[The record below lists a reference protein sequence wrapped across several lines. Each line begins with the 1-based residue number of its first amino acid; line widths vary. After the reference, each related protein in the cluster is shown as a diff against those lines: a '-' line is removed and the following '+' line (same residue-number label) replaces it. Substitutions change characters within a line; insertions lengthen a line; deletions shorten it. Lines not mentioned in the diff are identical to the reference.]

1 MLPADTPLGRAGRV
15 GRIALLAVLLGG
27 CTTLTTPGPGEDPDF
42 AAVIAEPEP
51 PAPAP
56 ASGSIYNTSA
66 AGRSGRPLTLFE
78 DARANRVGD
87 ILTVILREQTS
98 AEKSANTST
107 EREASAGVSVTSGFG
122 DESADSDSE
131 FEGESEADQSNRL
144 DGSITVTVA
153 EVLPSGSLV
162 VRGEKWLTINHGREY
177 LRLRGIVRPEDIEPD
192 NTVLSTKVAN
202 ARIAYGG
209 QGALADNNRP
219 GWLTRF
225 FQGPLWPF

>member
-1 MLPADTPLGRAGRV
+1 MRRFSHLARSAAAAILG
-15 GRIALLAVLLGG
+15 LALGG
-27 CTTLTTPGPGEDPDF
+27 CTTVMTPGPGEDANYAPVTTEAEQP
-42 AAVIAEPEP
+42 AAA
-51 PAPAP
+51 A

-66 AGRSGRPLTLFE
+66 AGRGGRPLTLFE
-78 DARANRVGD
+78 DERARRVGD
-87 ILTVILREQTS
+87 VLTVLLREETSGEKSSNTTTERDAS
-98 AEKSANTST
+98 AEL
-107 EREASAGVSVTSGFG
+107 SVTTPVG
-122 DESADSDSE
+122 DESVESTTD

-144 DGSITVTVA
+144 NGSITVQVA
-153 EVLPSGSLV
+153 EVLSSGNLV

-192 NTVLSTKVAN
+192 NTVLSTAVAN

-209 QGALADNNRP
+209 QGALADNNRA